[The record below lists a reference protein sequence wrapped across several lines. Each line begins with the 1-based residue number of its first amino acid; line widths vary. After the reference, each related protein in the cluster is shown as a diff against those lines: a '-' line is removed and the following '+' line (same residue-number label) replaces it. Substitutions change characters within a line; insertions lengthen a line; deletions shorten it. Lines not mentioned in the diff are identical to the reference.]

1 MPTGPPDEAAAST
14 PGVRLAMVMVN
25 VWQAGGAT
33 PLVPHTVV
41 GPKVPAMVGVPVMK
55 PVDARDS
62 PGGSA
67 PLVTENVAAG
77 VSGLV
82 ANWWT

>member
-1 MPTGPPDEAAAST
+1 MPTGPPDEAAASM
-14 PGVRLAMVMVN
+14 PGVRLAMVMLN
-25 VWQAGGAT
+25 VWQAAGAT
-33 PLVPHTVV
+33 PFVPHTVV
-41 GPKVPAMVGVPVMK
+41 GPKVRAMVGVPVTK
-55 PVDARDS
+55 PVGARES

-82 ANWWT
+82 ANWWR